1 VQLCGLLVRRSLTLS
16 ARAAGAQ
23 HKAKTDQMH
32 GGAAAVRVLCKV
44 GGRFEVLTVI
54 NRVMTAASIG
64 ASRGGGY
71 ARYLESKT
79 VTPERGDYYLT
90 PDGEMA
96 QAPGRWL
103 ADAETL
109 DRLGI
114 VAGKPL
120 DGADFIALMEGRH
133 PGTGSWLR
141 PEGAGGGRGG
151 GIDVTFSAPKSVS
164 TVWALGDPW
173 QREQIEQAHG
183 RAVEQTIHHLRE
195 QVPVVRR
202 RYSGQ
207 VVEEQAKDVIA
218 TEYRHTTARGV
229 SGAQAPDPQLHSHV
243 VITGAVR
250 DDDRIVAV
258 ASRPIFRSARELG
271 AFYRSALADELVRD
285 GYAIEQGTG
294 KDGRYFEI
302 AGVPRELCEAFSG
315 RSREV
320 ARAAERFRARY
331 GRAPERG
338 ELRNLALENRRAKEL
353 TTRSDLQRVWTETG
367 RDHGFG
373 PDEAVRLIG
382 ASERPAAE
390 RAIEDRVEA
399 KLTEQHAVFEERDLR
414 AVVLEQAAGEM
425 APDQALGIAREMV
438 RDRRVLTLEGGRMTT
453 LAVRAQEQAIERR
466 TTQLAQPTDRD
477 VGEIARDN
485 AVREV
490 AERIG
495 GPLSPEQHDALA
507 VLTGP
512 ERAAVLVGPAGT
524 GKGVVIDAAA
534 RAEQHAGR
542 ETIGVAVSGSTAERL
557 GTDSPALAG
566 RTLTLDALVARAN
579 TGAIHVGRDTTVI
592 LDEAGMVDHKRL
604 DALTGLVERS
614 GAKLVTVGDGKQ
626 LPSIGPGG
634 MFDRLTGHAPTVEL
648 ADIHRTEDPAE
659 QRAWQALRA
668 GEPERAMAHYAS
680 RGQLH
685 LSDTRDQAAE
695 QAVQTWAAL
704 TEGRD
709 VREVALIADAA
720 NTEID
725 RLNARAQHLRAQRG
739 ELGHH
744 ETPLPGVHYGLREGD
759 LIAFTTQHRPPGQP
773 RVENGTRGQVSAIHE
788 RGVTVTLDGSQR
800 NVQLAHGDLDSLRL
814 AYAQHVYRQQG
825 ATVERS
831 VVLTGGWQTSK
842 ETAYVEATRARHG
855 TDWFI
860 ARDDLGNEGQDP
872 QRIAQLAQRMRGSR
886 AQTPSLAHPEL
897 PDPDYGPGFHRPI
910 APSRRSRIPG
920 IARAINRISQP
931 SRTQERTR

>member
-1 VQLCGLLVRRSLTLS
+1 
-16 ARAAGAQ
+16 
-23 HKAKTDQMH
+23 MH
-32 GGAAAVRVLCKV
+32 GCAVAQRALCEFR
-44 GGRFEVLTVI
+44 GRFGPLRVI
-54 NRVMTAASIG
+54 THVMTAASIG

-79 VTPERGDYYLT
+79 VEPERGDYYLT
-90 PDGEMA
+90 SDGEMT

-109 DRLGI
+109 ERLG
-114 VAGKPL
+114 VHAGEPV

-133 PGTGSWLR
+133 PGTGRWLR

-173 QREQIEQAHG
+173 QRAQIESAHAS
-183 RAVEQTIHHLRE
+183 AVEQTILYLRE

-202 RYSGQ
+202 RYGGQ
-207 VVEEQAKDVIA
+207 VVEEHARDVIA

-243 VITGAVR
+243 VITAAVR
-250 DDDRIVAV
+250 EDDRIVAV
-258 ASRPIFRSARELG
+258 ASRPIFRNARELG
-271 AFYRSALADELVRD
+271 AFYRSALADALVRK
-285 GYAIEQGTG
+285 GYAIDQGTG

-302 AGVPRELCEAFSG
+302 VGVPRELCETFSG

-338 ELRNLALENRRAKEL
+338 ELRNLALENRRAKVL
-353 TTRSDLQRVWTETG
+353 TTRSDLQRVWTQTA

-382 ASERPAAE
+382 ASERPKAE
-390 RAIEDRVEA
+390 RALEGRVEA

-425 APDQALGIAREMV
+425 APDEALVVAREMV

-466 TTQLAQPTDRD
+466 ATQLAQPAGRD
-477 VGEIARDN
+477 VGDIARGS
-485 AVREV
+485 AAREA

-495 GPLSPEQHDALA
+495 GPLSPEQHHALE

-534 RAEQHAGR
+534 RAEQAGSR

-557 GTDSPALAG
+557 GADSPALAG
-566 RTLTLDALVARAN
+566 QTLTLDSLVTRAN
-579 TGAIHVGRDTTVI
+579 TGAIHVGTDTTVI
-592 LDEAGMVDHKRL
+592 LDEAGMIDHKRL
-604 DALTGLVERS
+604 DALTRLIERS
-614 GAKLVTVGDGKQ
+614 GAKLIAVGDGKQ

-634 MFDRLTGHAPTVEL
+634 MFDRLTCHAPTAEL
-648 ADIHRTEDPAE
+648 ADIHRTKDPAD

-695 QAVQTWAAL
+695 QAVQTWATL
-704 TEGRD
+704 TQGRD
-709 VREVALIADAA
+709 IREVALIADAS
-720 NTEID
+720 NQEID
-725 RLNARAQHLRAQRG
+725 RLNARAQHLRAERG
-739 ELGHH
+739 ELGPH

-759 LIAFTTQHRPPGQP
+759 LIACSARHRPRGRP

-788 RGVTVTLDGSQR
+788 QGVTVTIDGSQR
-800 NVQLAHGDLDSLRL
+800 RVLLAGEDLDSLRL

-842 ETAYVEATRARHG
+842 ETAYVEATRARQHG

-860 ARDDLGNEGQDP
+860 ARDDLGNEAQDAA
-872 QRIAQLAQRMRGSR
+872 RITRLARQMCNSR
-886 AQTPSLAHPEL
+886 ARTPSVAHPEL
-897 PDPDYGPGFHRPI
+897 PAPEWGSRFDPRRLQPLRLARWLNPPTRNPDH
-910 APSRRSRIPG
+910 APDRGADR
-920 IARAINRISQP
+920 AR
-931 SRTQERTR
+931 

>member
-1 VQLCGLLVRRSLTLS
+1 
-16 ARAAGAQ
+16 
-23 HKAKTDQMH
+23 MH
-32 GGAAAVRVLCKV
+32 GCAVAQRALCELLGRSGALRVI
-44 GGRFEVLTVI
+44 TH
-54 NRVMTAASIG
+54 VMTAASIG

-79 VTPERGDYYLT
+79 VEPERGDYYLT
-90 PDGEMA
+90 PDGEMT

-109 DRLGI
+109 ERLG
-114 VAGKPL
+114 VQAGGPV

-133 PGTGSWLR
+133 PGAGRWLR

-173 QREQIEQAHG
+173 QREQIEQAHAS
-183 RAVEQTIHHLRE
+183 AVEQTILYLRE

-202 RYSGQ
+202 RCSGQ
-207 VVEEQAKDVIA
+207 VVEEHAKDVIA

-229 SGAQAPDPQLHSHV
+229 QGAQAPDPQLHSHV

-250 DDDRIVAV
+250 EDDRIVAV
-258 ASRPIFRSARELG
+258 ASRPIFRNARELG
-271 AFYRSALADELVRD
+271 AFYRSALADELVRE
-285 GYAIEQGTG
+285 GYTIEHGTG
-294 KDGRYFEI
+294 KDARYFEI
-302 AGVPRELCEAFSG
+302 AGVPRELCETFSG

-338 ELRNLALENRRAKEL
+338 ELRNLALENRRSKEL
-353 TTRSDLQRVWTETG
+353 TTRSDLQRTWVETARG
-367 RDHGFG
+367 HGFG
-373 PDEAVRLIG
+373 PDQAVRLIG

-390 RAIEDRVEA
+390 RTIEDRVEA

-414 AVVLEQAAGEM
+414 AVVLEQAAGEL
-425 APDQALGIAREMV
+425 APDEALAVAREMV
-438 RDRRVLTLEGGRMTT
+438 HDRRVLTLEGGRMTT

-466 TTQLAQPTDRD
+466 TTQLARPAGRD
-477 VGEIARDN
+477 VGHVARDN
-485 AVREV
+485 AAREA

-495 GPLSPEQHDALA
+495 GPLSPEQHHALE

-557 GTDSPALAG
+557 GADSPALAG
-566 RTLTLDALVARAN
+566 QTLTLDSLVARAN
-579 TGAIHVGRDTTVI
+579 TGTIHVGRDTTVI

-604 DALTGLVERS
+604 DALTGLIERS
-614 GAKLVTVGDGKQ
+614 GAKLIAVGDGKQ

-634 MFDRLTGHAPTVEL
+634 MFARLARHAPTVEL
-648 ADIHRTEDPAE
+648 ADIHRTKDPAD

-695 QAVQTWAAL
+695 QAVQTWATL

-709 VREVALIADAA
+709 IREVALIADAS
-720 NTEID
+720 NQEID

-759 LIAFTTQHRPPGQP
+759 LIAFTTQHRPQGQP
-773 RVENGTRGQVSAIHE
+773 RVENGTRGQVSAVHE
-788 RGVTVTLDGSQR
+788 RGVTVTIDGSR
-800 NVQLAHGDLDSLRL
+800 RRVQLAGEDLDSLRL

-842 ETAYVEATRARHG
+842 ETVYVEATRARHG

-872 QRIAQLAQRMRGSR
+872 QRITRLAQRMRGSH

-897 PDPDYGPGFHRPI
+897 PDPEWGSGFRIPI

-920 IARAINRISQP
+920 ITRAINRIAQLD
-931 SRTQERTR
+931 RTPERTR

>member
-1 VQLCGLLVRRSLTLS
+1 
-16 ARAAGAQ
+16 
-23 HKAKTDQMH
+23 
-32 GGAAAVRVLCKV
+32 
-44 GGRFEVLTVI
+44 
-54 NRVMTAASIG
+54 MTAASIG
-64 ASRGGGY
+64 AARGGGY

-79 VTPERGDYYLT
+79 VKPERGDYYLT
-90 PDGEMA
+90 PDGELT

-109 DRLGI
+109 ERLGI
-114 VAGKPL
+114 EASGSV

-133 PGTGSWLR
+133 PGTGRWLR

-151 GIDVTFSAPKSVS
+151 GIDATFSAPKSVS

-173 QREQIEQAHG
+173 GREQIEQAHA

-207 VVEEQAKDVIA
+207 VVEEHAKDVIA

-229 SGAQAPDPQLHSHV
+229 SGTQAPDPQLHSHV

-250 DDDRIVAV
+250 EDDQIVAI
-258 ASRPIFRSARELG
+258 ASRPIFRNARELG
-271 AFYRSALADELVRD
+271 AFYRAALAEEMVRE

-302 AGVPRELCEAFSG
+302 KGVPRELCEAFSG

-338 ELRNLALENRRAKEL
+338 ELRNLALENRKAKTL
-353 TTRSDLQRVWTETG
+353 TTRSDLQQAWAQTG
-367 RDHGFG
+367 HDHGFG
-373 PDEAVRLIG
+373 ADEAVRLVG
-382 ASERPAAE
+382 ASERPAGE
-390 RAIEDRVEA
+390 RSIEDRVEA
-399 KLTEQHAVFEERDLR
+399 KLTEQHAVFQERDLR
-414 AVVLEQAAGEM
+414 AVVLEQAAGEL
-425 APDQALGIAREMV
+425 APDQALAVARGMV

-453 LAVRAQEQAIERR
+453 LAVRAQEQSIERR
-466 TTQLAQPTDRD
+466 AAQLAQPTGRD
-477 VGEIARDN
+477 VGEVPREYA
-485 AVREV
+485 AREV

-495 GPLSPEQHDALA
+495 GPLSPEQHHALA

-512 ERAAVLVGPAGT
+512 ERVAVLVGPAGT

-534 RAEQHAGR
+534 RAEQHAGH
-542 ETIGVAVSGSTAERL
+542 ETVGVAVSGSTAERL
-557 GTDSPALAG
+557 GADSPALAG
-566 RTLTLDALVARAN
+566 HTLTLDSLVARAN
-579 TGAIHVGRDTTVI
+579 TGTIHIGRNTTVI

-604 DALTGLVERS
+604 DALTGLVEHS
-614 GAKLVTVGDGKQ
+614 GAKLIAVGDGKQ

-634 MFDRLTGHAPTVEL
+634 MFDRLTNHAPTAEL
-648 ADIHRTEDPAE
+648 ADIHRTKDPAD

-704 TEGRD
+704 TQGRD
-709 VREVALIADAA
+709 IREVALIADAS
-720 NTEID
+720 NQEID
-725 RLNARAQHLRAQRG
+725 RLNARAQHLRAQLG

-744 ETPLPGVHYGLREGD
+744 EIPLPGVHYGLREGD
-759 LIAFTTQHRPPGQP
+759 LIAFTAQHRPHGQP
-773 RVENGTRGQVSAIHE
+773 RVENGTRGQVSAI
-788 RGVTVTLDGSQR
+788 RNQGVTITLDGSQR
-800 NVQLAHGDLDSLRL
+800 RVKLAGDDLESLRL

-855 TDWFI
+855 TSWFI
-860 ARDDLGNEGQDP
+860 AREDLGEEGQDAK
-872 QRIAQLAQRMRGSR
+872 RITRLAQKMTNSR
-886 AQTPSLAHPEL
+886 TQTPSLVHPERL
-897 PDPDYGPGFHRPI
+897 DPGWAPTHNPLRI
-910 APSRRSRIPG
+910 RSAPSPTRWLIRTLNRETPDRSAGRG
-920 IARAINRISQP
+920 R
-931 SRTQERTR
+931 

>member
-1 VQLCGLLVRRSLTLS
+1 
-16 ARAAGAQ
+16 
-23 HKAKTDQMH
+23 
-32 GGAAAVRVLCKV
+32 
-44 GGRFEVLTVI
+44 
-54 NRVMTAASIG
+54 
-64 ASRGGGY
+64 
-71 ARYLESKT
+71 LESKT
-79 VTPERGDYYLT
+79 VEPERGDYYLT

-103 ADAETL
+103 SDAETL
-109 DRLGI
+109 ERLG
-114 VAGKPL
+114 VRAGEPV

-133 PGTGSWLR
+133 PGTGRWLR

-183 RAVEQTIHHLRE
+183 RAVEQTILYLRE
-195 QVPVVRR
+195 RVPVVRR

-207 VVEEQAKDVIA
+207 VVEEHAKDVIA

-250 DDDRIVAV
+250 EDDRIVAV

-271 AFYRSALADELVRD
+271 AFYRSALADELVRE
-285 GYAIEQGTG
+285 GYAIEHGTG
-294 KDGRYFEI
+294 KDDRYFEI

-338 ELRNLALENRRAKEL
+338 ELRNLALENRRSKEL

-382 ASERPAAE
+382 ASERPANE
-390 RAIEDRVEA
+390 RAIEGRVEA
-399 KLTEQHAVFEERDLR
+399 KLTEHHAVFEERDLR
-414 AVVLEQAAGEM
+414 AVVLEQATGEM
-425 APDQALGIAREMV
+425 APAKALGVAREMI

-453 LAVRAQEQAIERR
+453 LAVRAQEQVSERR
-466 TTQLAQPTDRD
+466 AAQLAQPAGRD
-477 VGEIARDN
+477 AGEIARGN
-485 AVREV
+485 AAREV

-495 GPLSPEQHDALA
+495 GPLSSEQHQALE

-512 ERAAVLVGPAGT
+512 ERAAVLIGPAGT
-524 GKGVVIDAAA
+524 GKGVVIDATA
-534 RAEQHAGR
+534 RAELYAGR

-557 GTDSPALAG
+557 GADSPALAG

-579 TGAIHVGRDTTVI
+579 TGTIHVGTDTTVI
-592 LDEAGMVDHKRL
+592 PDEAAMVDHKRL
-604 DALTGLVERS
+604 DALTELVERS
-614 GAKLVTVGDGKQ
+614 RSKLIAVGDDKQ
-626 LPSIGPGG
+626 LPSIGPDG
-634 MFDRLTGHAPTVEL
+634 MFDRLTGHAPTAEL
-648 ADIHRTEDPAE
+648 ADIHRTKDPAD

-685 LSDTRDQAAE
+685 LSNTRDEAAE
-695 QAVQTWAAL
+695 QAVQTWASL
-704 TEGRD
+704 TDGRD
-709 VREVALIADAA
+709 IREVALIADAA

-744 ETPLPGVHYGLREGD
+744 EIPLPGVHYGLREGD
-759 LIAFTTQHRPPGQP
+759 LIAFIAQHRPAGQA
-773 RVENGTRGQVSAIHE
+773 RVENGARGQVSAIHE
-788 RGVTVTLDGSQR
+788 RAVIVTLDGSQR
-800 NVQLAHGDLDSLRL
+800 RVRLAGEDLESLRL

-831 VVLTGGWQTSK
+831 VVLTGSWQTSK

-860 ARDDLGNEGQDP
+860 ARDDLGAEGQDAA
-872 QRIAQLAQRMRGSR
+872 RITRLAQQMCNSR

-897 PDPDYGPGFHRPI
+897 PDPEWGSGFRIPI
-910 APSRRSRIPG
+910 APSRHSRIPG
-920 IARAINRISQP
+920 ITRAINRVVQSD
-931 SRTQERTR
+931 RTPGRTR